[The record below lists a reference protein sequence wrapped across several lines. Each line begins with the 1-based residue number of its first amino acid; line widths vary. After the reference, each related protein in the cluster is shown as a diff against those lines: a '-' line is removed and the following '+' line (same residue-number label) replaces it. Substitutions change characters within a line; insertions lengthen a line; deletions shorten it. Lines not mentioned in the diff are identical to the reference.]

1 MHLPRSPS
9 LHLRLCH
16 DRKHQDLRREYS
28 LRHLRQGAVRHHP
41 ALECFELRRFNAAGE
56 ISASPEPGE
65 WFCPEHAPPK
75 QRIART
81 IRGTPL
87 EAVEDFARLLADED
101 ARLMETLKDDDEAA
115 FDAYGRAI
123 ERGLGQLR
131 EVVARREKS
140 PASDTPKPRRSRQ
153 KAITMRE
160 RNQPGQTSLI
170 EEEPTPV
177 RNTS

>member
-1 MHLPRSPS
+1 MTEST
-9 LHLRLCH
+9 
-16 DRKHQDLRREYS
+16 KTY
-28 LRHLRQGAVRHHP
+28 GANIRCVICGKEPFATDP

-101 ARLMETLKDDDEAA
+101 AQ
-115 FDAYGRAI
+115 G
-123 ERGLGQLR
+123 
-131 EVVARREKS
+131 
-140 PASDTPKPRRSRQ
+140 
-153 KAITMRE
+153 
-160 RNQPGQTSLI
+160 
-170 EEEPTPV
+170 
-177 RNTS
+177 